1 MQYVSPMFHFRH
13 WDDYC
18 SKGTRVMYHHRTKS
32 NSNSNSNNNSTS
44 IDNSNMSVSVPVPVS
59 DTASDVL
66 PECMVSDIAVY
77 NVVI

>member
-1 MQYVSPMFHFRH
+1 MVCMVWVVKVDFVLYLECTNH
-13 WDDYC
+13 
-18 SKGTRVMYHHRTKS
+18 
-32 NSNSNSNNNSTS
+32 NSNNNSTS